1 MSENNKEY
9 KALEDMISFGSEI
22 LGTTIASTVG
32 FAVGGPMGAVIGA
45 GGGVILSKGLLC
57 LASEVTD
64 RMLSDREK
72 VRIGAVMGYSI
83 LKIEE
88 KIKKGE
94 IIRDDDF
101 FNKDY
106 SNRSD
111 ADEIYEGIIMSAQR
125 EHEEKKIK
133 YLGNMMANLAF
144 DENIDKDQANFYLE
158 ISKGLTFRQLCLI
171 RLISKIRGN
180 FYYKE
185 IRKENY
191 RKEKDFNSIEV
202 SLLTEIYD
210 LFNKKLVACGDG
222 IYLLDIVDIN
232 PSKLVLDPMGL
243 DLYDL
248 MELEDIE
255 EKYLEDLIKFLS
267 HKEQGSLQP

>member
-1 MSENNKEY
+1 MSVNDEKNKN
-9 KALEDMISFGSEI
+9 LESILLLGIEI
-22 LGTTIASTVG
+22 LGPTASSLAG
-32 FAVGGPMGAVIGA
+32 FMTGGPMGAVIGG
-45 GGGVILSKGLLC
+45 GGGVILSKALIY
-57 LASEVTD
+57 LAGEVAGRT
-64 RMLSDREK
+64 LSDREK

-88 KIKKGE
+88 RIKKGE
-94 IIRDDDF
+94 IIRSDNF

-111 ADEIYEGIIMSAQR
+111 ADEIYEGIIISAQR

-144 DENIDKDQANFYLE
+144 DKSVDKNQANFYIE
-158 ISKGLTFRQLCLI
+158 VSKGLTFRQLCLI
-171 RLISKIRGN
+171 KLISKIRRN
-180 FYYKE
+180 FYHEE

-191 RKEKDFNSIEV
+191 REEKDFNSKQV

-210 LFNKKLVACGDG
+210 LFNKNLIACSDG
-222 IYLLDIVDIN
+222 VYLIDIVDIN
-232 PSKLVLDPMGL
+232 PSKLVLDPVGL
-243 DLYDL
+243 DLYYL

-255 EKYLEDLIKFLS
+255 EEYLEDLIRLLR
-267 HKEQGSLQP
+267 HKESGLF